1 MVTQITLRE
10 IVRLTEQAE
19 ATDAKLKELK
29 AEVAKAVLGG
39 EAVENGSFKP
49 VVSYVTRPSTKW
61 KDVVERVVE
70 NHPEWAGA
78 ISAIVKSPKFTSIS
92 EFDKVE
98 VKATAGLTV

>member
-1 MVTQITLRE
+1 MVTQNTLRE

-19 ATDAKLKELK
+19 ATASKLKELK
-29 AEVAKAVLGG
+29 GQVAKAVLGG

-49 VVSYVTRPSTKW
+49 VVNHIVRPSTKW
-61 KDVVERVVE
+61 KEVVARVIE

-78 ISAIVKSPKFTSIS
+78 ISAIVKSPKFTTVS
-92 EFDKVE
+92 EFDTVE